1 MVISLRSHLSLG
13 NDWGDYLKLLH
24 YTHLGVVLIELKYF
38 VSLVVLG
45 GLGRI

>member
-1 MVISLRSHLSLG
+1 MGISLRSHLSLG
-13 NDWGDYLKLLH
+13 NDWVDYLKLLH
-24 YTHLGVVLIELKYF
+24 LGVVLVELEYL